1 MERRVMPSRHLRIA
15 PGGRVV
21 IPAEFRKALG
31 VQIGDD
37 MVIELADGE
46 LRLRSFDAALKR
58 VREIVRKYV
67 PEDVSLADELIRE
80 RREEAA
86 REERE

>member
-1 MERRVMPSRHLRIA
+1 MSSRHVRIG

-31 VQIGDD
+31 VEIGDD

-58 VREIVRKYV
+58 VREILRKYV
-67 PEDVSLADELIRE
+67 PEGVSLADELIRE

>member
-1 MERRVMPSRHLRIA
+1 MAARHVRIA

-31 VQIGDD
+31 LAVGDD
-37 MVIELADGE
+37 LVIELKEGE
-46 LRLRSFDAALKR
+46 LQLRSLDAAIRR
-58 VREIVRKYV
+58 VQDMVRRYV
-67 PEDVSLADELIRE
+67 PEGVSLADELIRE

-86 REERE
+86 REEQE

>member
-1 MERRVMPSRHLRIA
+1 MASRRVRIA

-31 VQIGDD
+31 VEVGDSV
-37 MVIELADGE
+37 VIELKDDE
-46 LRLRSFDAALKR
+46 LRLRSRQAAIKK
-58 VREIVRKYV
+58 VQAMVRKCL
-67 PEDVSLADELIRE
+67 PADGRSLADELIAE

-86 REERE
+86 REERQ

>member
-1 MERRVMPSRHLRIA
+1 MASRHVRIA
-15 PGGRVV
+15 AGGRVV

-31 VQIGDD
+31 VEIGDD
-37 MVIELADGE
+37 MVMELTDGE

-58 VREIVRKYV
+58 VQEIVRKYV
-67 PEDVSLADELIRE
+67 PAGVSLADELIRE

-86 REERE
+86 REESE

>member
-1 MERRVMPSRHLRIA
+1 MAGQSVRIA

-21 IPAEFRKALG
+21 IPADFRKALG
-31 VQIGDD
+31 VEVGDTV
-37 MVIELADGE
+37 VIELKDDE
-46 LRLRSFDAALKR
+46 LRLRSGQAAIRKVQAM
-58 VREIVRKYV
+58 VREYV
-67 PEDVSLADELIRE
+67 PDDGRSLADELITD

>member
-1 MERRVMPSRHLRIA
+1 MPSRHVRIA

-21 IPAEFRKALG
+21 IPAEFRRALG
-31 VQIGDD
+31 VEIGDD
-37 MVIELADGE
+37 MVIELTDGE

-58 VREIVRKYV
+58 VQEMVRRYV
-67 PEDVSLADELIRE
+67 PEGVSLADELVRE

-86 REERE
+86 RDESE

>member
-1 MERRVMPSRHLRIA
+1 MEARHVRIA

-31 VQIGDD
+31 VEIGDD
-37 MVIELADGE
+37 VVIELTNGE

-58 VREIVRKYV
+58 VQEIVRRYV
-67 PEDVSLADELIRE
+67 PEGVSLADELIRE

-86 REERE
+86 REESE

>member
-1 MERRVMPSRHLRIA
+1 MPSRHVRIA

-21 IPAEFRKALG
+21 VPAEFRKALG
-31 VQIGDD
+31 VKIGDD
-37 MVIELADGE
+37 MVMELTNGE

-58 VREIVRKYV
+58 VQEIVRKYV
-67 PEDVSLADELIRE
+67 PEGVSLADELIRE

-86 REERE
+86 REGSE

>member
-1 MERRVMPSRHLRIA
+1 MSSRHVRIA

-21 IPAEFRKALG
+21 IPAEFRRALG
-31 VQIGDD
+31 VEVGDD
-37 MVIELADGE
+37 MVIELMNGE

-58 VREIVRKYV
+58 VQEIVRRYV
-67 PEDVSLADELIRE
+67 PEGVSLADELVRE

-86 REERE
+86 REESE

>member
-1 MERRVMPSRHLRIA
+1 MSSRHVRIA

-31 VQIGDD
+31 VEVGDD
-37 MVIELADGE
+37 MVMELTNGE

-58 VREIVRKYV
+58 VQEIVRKYV
-67 PEDVSLADELIRE
+67 PEGVSLADELIRE

-86 REERE
+86 REDSE

>member
-1 MERRVMPSRHLRIA
+1 MASRRVRIA

-21 IPAEFRKALG
+21 IPVAFRKALG
-31 VQIGDD
+31 VEVGDSV
-37 MVIELADGE
+37 VIELKDDE
-46 LRLRSFDAALKR
+46 LRLRSRQAAIKKVQAM
-58 VREIVRKYV
+58 VRNCLPDDGR
-67 PEDVSLADELIRE
+67 SLADELIAE

>member
-1 MERRVMPSRHLRIA
+1 MVSRHVRIA

-31 VQIGDD
+31 VEIGDD
-37 MVIELADGE
+37 MVMELTNGE

-58 VREIVRKYV
+58 VREIVRTYV
-67 PEDVSLADELIRE
+67 PDGVSLADELIRE
-80 RREEAA
+80 RREQAA
-86 REERE
+86 REEGE

>member
-1 MERRVMPSRHLRIA
+1 
-15 PGGRVV
+15 
-21 IPAEFRKALG
+21 
-31 VQIGDD
+31 

-46 LRLRSFDAALKR
+46 LRLRSFDPALKR

>member
-1 MERRVMPSRHLRIA
+1 MPSRHVRIA
-15 PGGRVV
+15 AGGRVV

-31 VQIGDD
+31 VEIGDD
-37 MVIELADGE
+37 MVMELTDGE

-58 VREIVRKYV
+58 VQQIVRRYV
-67 PEDVSLADELIRE
+67 PAGVSLADELIRE

-86 REERE
+86 REESE

>member
-1 MERRVMPSRHLRIA
+1 VSGSRRAV
-15 PGGRVV
+15 GWV

-31 VQIGDD
+31 VGIGDD
-37 MVIELADGE
+37 MVIELTDGE

-58 VREIVRKYV
+58 VQEIVRRYV
-67 PEDVSLADELIRE
+67 PEGISLADELIRE

-86 REERE
+86 REESE

>member
-1 MERRVMPSRHLRIA
+1 MSSRHVRIA

-21 IPAEFRKALG
+21 IPAEFRRALG
-31 VQIGDD
+31 VEVGDD
-37 MVIELADGE
+37 MVIELTNGE

-58 VREIVRKYV
+58 VQEIVRRYV
-67 PEDVSLADELIRE
+67 PEGVSLADELVRE

-86 REERE
+86 REESE

>member
-1 MERRVMPSRHLRIA
+1 MPSRHVRIA

-31 VQIGDD
+31 VEIGDD
-37 MVIELADGE
+37 MVIELTGDE
-46 LRLRSFDAALKR
+46 LRLRSFDAVLKR
-58 VREIVRKYV
+58 VQETVRQYV
-67 PEDVSLADELIRE
+67 PEGVPLADELIAE

>member
-1 MERRVMPSRHLRIA
+1 MSSRHVRIA

-21 IPAEFRKALG
+21 IPAEFRRALG
-31 VQIGDD
+31 VEVGDD
-37 MVIELADGE
+37 MVIELTNGE

-58 VREIVRKYV
+58 VQEIVRRYV
-67 PEDVSLADELIRE
+67 PEGVSLADELVRE

-86 REERE
+86 REVSE

>member
-1 MERRVMPSRHLRIA
+1 MSNRHVRIA

-21 IPAEFRKALG
+21 IPAEFRRALG
-31 VQIGDD
+31 VEVGDD
-37 MVIELADGE
+37 MVIELPNGE

-58 VREIVRKYV
+58 VQEIVRRYV
-67 PEDVSLADELIRE
+67 PEGVSLADELVRE

-86 REERE
+86 REQSE

>member
-1 MERRVMPSRHLRIA
+1 MTSRHVRIA

-31 VQIGDD
+31 VRVGDH
-37 MVIELADGE
+37 MIIELNDDE
-46 LRLRSFDAALKR
+46 LRLRSRQAAIKKVQAL
-58 VREIVRKYV
+58 VRKYI
-67 PEDVSLADELIRE
+67 PDDGRSLADELIAE
-80 RREEAA
+80 RRDEAA

>member
-1 MERRVMPSRHLRIA
+1 MASRHVRIA

-31 VQIGDD
+31 VSVGDD
-37 MVIELADGE
+37 LVMRLEDGG
-46 LRLRSFDAALKR
+46 LRLRSRDAAIR
-58 VREIVRKYV
+58 RAQEIVHKYV
-67 PEDVSLADELIRE
+67 PDGVSLADELIAE

-86 REERE
+86 REQQE